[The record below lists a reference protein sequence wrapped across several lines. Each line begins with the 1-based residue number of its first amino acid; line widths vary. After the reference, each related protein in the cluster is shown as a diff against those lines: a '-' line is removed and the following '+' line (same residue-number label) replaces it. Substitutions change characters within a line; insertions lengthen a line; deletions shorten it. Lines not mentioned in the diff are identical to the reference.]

1 MLLLLLPLLF
11 SSSLLLSNFELEVVA
26 GDSLLSLLLL
36 QLLEDWVISQQF
48 KRVRL
53 ETRKIKIN

>member
-36 QLLEDWVISQQF
+36 QLLEDRVISQQF

-53 ETRKIKIN
+53 RTRKIKIN